1 MNAMLQRIELTK
13 HPATVGRPRTTAV
26 PSSGPSEFA
35 GLLAEKMRPGLG
47 VTFSAHA
54 TQRLT
59 ERRITLTETDHA
71 HISRAIGKASAKGA
85 REALLIMDRMALIV
99 SVPNRTVIT
108 VVPQHELED
117 AVFTNIDSA
126 VVVAQRAP
134 LPSLV

>member
-1 MNAMLQRIELTK
+1 MLQRIDLAE
-13 HPATVGRPRTTAV
+13 RPVALDRQRTTAA

-54 TQRLT
+54 AQRLAD
-59 ERRITLTETDHA
+59 RRLPLTETDRT
-71 HISRAIGKASAKGA
+71 HISRAIDKASAKGA

-108 VVPQHELED
+108 VVPQHELD
-117 AVFTNIDSA
+117 DTVFTNIDSA